1 MGSWNKRRWADASP
15 SGMYSYVRRN
25 LDGGVEYSGAE
36 TEYALKG
43 FTNAEDERA
52 NEAVANTKLNLHIM
66 QTSNQP

>member
-1 MGSWNKRRWADASP
+1 
-15 SGMYSYVRRN
+15 MYSYVRRN